1 MFLRRRLEM
10 TEEPKPINRE
20 KLTSLR
26 QTIKKQFEILN
37 QELTN
42 VNNEQQRRVADLN
55 ALRGKLEVLDV
66 LLGVG

>member
-1 MFLRRRLEM
+1 M
-10 TEEPKPINRE
+10 TEEPKPITRE
-20 KLTSLR
+20 SLVPLR
-26 QTIKKQFEILN
+26 EAVKKRLEILT
-37 QELTN
+37 QELNN

>member
-1 MFLRRRLEM
+1 M